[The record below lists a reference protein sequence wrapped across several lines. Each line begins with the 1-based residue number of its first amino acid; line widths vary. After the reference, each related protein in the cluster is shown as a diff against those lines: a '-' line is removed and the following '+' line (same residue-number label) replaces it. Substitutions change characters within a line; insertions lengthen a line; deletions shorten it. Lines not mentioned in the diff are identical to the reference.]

1 MEHFRIL
8 TPPHSVA
15 SGRAGRP
22 RSGSHSGIF
31 FRGGGGMARFGREKG
46 LASRR
51 RGQGTNSGQATE
63 SGNQFSISDS
73 PTILSPQPP
82 SAARFG
88 LGGRDFLRVFV
99 VLCETCLLSPSW
111 KGITQSHKATKPQS
125 HKGTKTQRHKGTKAQ
140 RHKGTKA
147 QRHKGT
153 KGQNRIRGFSAVR
166 ASASRAR
173 MKWRLV
179 LLAKV
184 AGKRSRGTESAT
196 GSAGNDFRLE
206 SKLLYFGVQ
215 PPGNRISSHSSNS
228 FHSWFPSPCG
238 G

>member
-1 MEHFRIL
+1 M
-8 TPPHSVA
+8 SY
-15 SGRAGRP
+15 
-22 RSGSHSGIF
+22 
-31 FRGGGGMARFGREKG
+31 FGRLGEQCLEDLNRGTPAYFCG
-46 LASRR
+46 LDDAGEDSGR

-73 PTILSPQPP
+73 PTILSPQPHP
-82 SAARFG
+82 AARFG
-88 LGGRDFLRVFV
+88 LGGRDFIRGFV
-99 VLCETCLLSPSW
+99 ALPSVRSGCPLSLSCETCFRSSLRRGL
-111 KGITQSHKATKPQS
+111 
-125 HKGTKTQRHKGTKAQ
+125 RQ